1 MLNIFTRKNGNWKS
15 WNKALHGKREY
26 VIRIRKLKQTLN
38 HGLILKNFNRVI
50 RLNQNAGLK
59 SYIEMNTILRE
70 KAKSDFG
77 MEKFNFMNN
86 AVFGKTM
93 ANVRK
98 HREIKFVTTER
109 RRNLVAEPNYQTTK
123 IFTEYLL
130 AIEME
135 KNPTK
140 NRDTYE

>member
-1 MLNIFTRKNGNWKS
+1 
-15 WNKALHGKREY
+15 
-26 VIRIRKLKQTLN
+26 
-38 HGLILKNFNRVI
+38 
-50 RLNQNAGLK
+50 
-59 SYIEMNTILRE
+59 MNTNLRK

-98 HREIKFVTTER
+98 NREIKFVTTER
-109 RRNLVAEPNYQTTK
+109 RRNYLVAEPNYQATK

-135 KNPTK
+135 KIPPK
-140 NRDTYE
+140 KQRYL

>member
-1 MLNIFTRKNGNWKS
+1 
-15 WNKALHGKREY
+15 
-26 VIRIRKLKQTLN
+26 
-38 HGLILKNFNRVI
+38 
-50 RLNQNAGLK
+50 
-59 SYIEMNTILRE
+59 MNTNLRK
-70 KAKSDFG
+70 KAKSDFV

-109 RRNLVAEPNYQTTK
+109 RTNLVAEPNYQTTK

-135 KNPTK
+135 KNPTR

>member
-1 MLNIFTRKNGNWKS
+1 MEIEKVEMKFYMVKQNM
-15 WNKALHGKREY
+15 EY
-26 VIRIRKLKQTLN
+26 VIHIRKLKQTLN

-59 SYIEMNTILRE
+59 SYIEMNTNLRK

-86 AVFGKTM
+86 GVFGKTM

-109 RRNLVAEPNYQTTK
+109 RRNYLVAEPNYQTTK

-135 KNPTK
+135 KNPPK
-140 NRDTYE
+140 KQRYL

>member
-1 MLNIFTRKNGNWKS
+1 MKFYMVKQNM
-15 WNKALHGKREY
+15 EY

-59 SYIEMNTILRE
+59 SDIEMNTNLRK

-98 HREIKFVTTER
+98 NREIKFVTTER
-109 RRNLVAEPNYQTTK
+109 RRNYLVAEPNYQATK

-135 KNPTK
+135 KIPPK
-140 NRDTYE
+140 KQRYL

>member
-1 MLNIFTRKNGNWKS
+1 
-15 WNKALHGKREY
+15 
-26 VIRIRKLKQTLN
+26 
-38 HGLILKNFNRVI
+38 
-50 RLNQNAGLK
+50 
-59 SYIEMNTILRE
+59 
-70 KAKSDFG
+70 
-77 MEKFNFMNN
+77 MNN

-135 KNPTK
+135 KNSTK